1 MARLK
6 SWSRLHVSMR
16 SRDHLKTIPGILSLK
31 KVIQNIL
38 DYVQVVHVP
47 LLLAICLNNGLKC
60 EFLVS
65 DFKFTGSK
73 ENSPLNNLRLHLHHQ
88 AWNWVI

>member
-16 SRDHLKTIPGILSLK
+16 SRDHQKTIPGILSLK

-38 DYVQVVHVP
+38 NYVQVVHVP
-47 LLLAICLNNGLKC
+47 LLL
-60 EFLVS
+60 V
-65 DFKFTGSK
+65 
-73 ENSPLNNLRLHLHHQ
+73 
-88 AWNWVI
+88 

>member
-38 DYVQVVHVP
+38 NYVQVVHVP
-47 LLLAICLNNGLKC
+47 FLL
-60 EFLVS
+60 V
-65 DFKFTGSK
+65 
-73 ENSPLNNLRLHLHHQ
+73 
-88 AWNWVI
+88 

>member
-31 KVIQNIL
+31 KVIQNTVFI
-38 DYVQVVHVP
+38 
-47 LLLAICLNNGLKC
+47 
-60 EFLVS
+60 
-65 DFKFTGSK
+65 
-73 ENSPLNNLRLHLHHQ
+73 RLTALG
-88 AWNWVI
+88 AY

>member
-38 DYVQVVHVP
+38 NYVSSCSCSTF
-47 LLLAICLNNGLKC
+47 ACLNNGLKC

-88 AWNWVI
+88 A